1 MSLIDT
7 RPKSVIAAV
16 AAALVMVDAAFISSL
31 GVFEARRAV
40 VTFAVAFVFVFAAI
54 FVSRLFVSWALWRPK
69 FFGLPAP
76 ELRSTGRIAVL
87 FSTLAAFSAYI
98 LAPLLFLGAG
108 ADPGFFWVTSF
119 IFAVTVLAQ
128 VFAVRL
134 AAPRISLAKTIGLT
148 AVELVISTALAVLV
162 MAALDSF
169 L

>member
-1 MSLIDT
+1 
-7 RPKSVIAAV
+7 
-16 AAALVMVDAAFISSL
+16 
-31 GVFEARRAV
+31 
-40 VTFAVAFVFVFAAI
+40 
-54 FVSRLFVSWALWRPK
+54 
-69 FFGLPAP
+69 
-76 ELRSTGRIAVL
+76 VL